1 MNALTTFQ
9 FQPTEAAEVSRP
21 VRTVTIDGEP
31 WFVAK
36 DVCDVLGYVKPDL
49 AVKQHCRAPVKRR
62 VIDAL
67 GRAQETTVIPERD
80 LYRLIMRSKLPSA
93 ERFEEWVVGT
103 VLPTIRKTGSYV
115 RGEEAFDVTTEAGLA
130 AATMHVMA
138 ALQAKADSFKA
149 MYEAAKPKADAF
161 ALIEEAT
168 GSLTVTEAAKA
179 LNAKR
184 VDLYG
189 YLEHRK
195 WVTKGKHRQATAAA
209 LRSGYMDVRTHTDPR
224 GRVHT
229 TPVVTPK
236 GFAYLAQRKA
246 QKVAA

>member
-1 MNALTTFQ
+1 MNELTTFQ
-9 FQPTEAAEVSRP
+9 FQPAEGTESARP

-31 WFVAK
+31 WFVAR
-36 DVCDVLGYVKPDL
+36 DVCDVLGYANAAD
-49 AVKQHCRAPVKRR
+49 AIARHCRGIVKRDT
-62 VIDAL
+62 VDTL
-67 GRAQETTVIPERD
+67 GRLQETTVIPERD

-138 ALQAKADSFKA
+138 ALQAKADGFKA

-161 ALIEEAT
+161 TVIEEAE
-168 GSLTVTEAAKA
+168 GSMTVTEAAKA
-179 LNAKR
+179 LHAKR

-189 YLEHRK
+189 FLEHRK
-195 WVTKGKHRQATAAA
+195 WVTKGKSRQATAYA
-209 LRSGYMDVRTHTDPR
+209 LRTGYMDTRTHTDPR

-236 GFAYLAQRKA
+236 GLAYLAEIKAKQRA
-246 QKVAA
+246 

>member
-1 MNALTTFQ
+1 MNELTTFQ
-9 FQPTEAAEVSRP
+9 FQPAEGTESARP

-31 WFVAK
+31 WFVAR
-36 DVCDVLGYVKPDL
+36 DVCDVLGYANAAD
-49 AVKQHCRAPVKRR
+49 AIARHCRGIVKRDT
-62 VIDAL
+62 VDTL
-67 GRAQETTVIPERD
+67 GRLQETTVIPERD

-138 ALQAKADSFKA
+138 ALQAKADGFKA

-161 ALIEEAT
+161 TVIEEAE
-168 GSLTVTEAAKA
+168 GSMTVTEAAKA
-179 LNAKR
+179 LHAKR
-184 VDLYG
+184 NALYG
-189 YLEHRK
+189 FLEHRK
-195 WVTKGKHRQATAAA
+195 WVTKGKNRQATASA
-209 LRSGYMDVRTHTDPR
+209 LRSGYMDMRTHTDPR
-224 GRVHT
+224 GHVHT

-236 GFAYLAQRKA
+236 GFAYLAQIKA
-246 QKVAA
+246 KQRA

>member
-1 MNALTTFQ
+1 MNELTTFQ
-9 FQPTEAAEVSRP
+9 FQPAEGTESARQ

-31 WFVAK
+31 WFVAR
-36 DVCDVLGYVKPDL
+36 DVCDVLGYIEPRR
-49 AVKQHCRAPVKRR
+49 AVAQHCKGGAKRT
-62 VIDAL
+62 ILTD
-67 GRAQETTVIPERD
+67 GGPQEMTVLPERD

-138 ALQAKADSFKA
+138 ALQAKADGFKA

-161 ALIEEAT
+161 TVIEEAE
-168 GSLTVTEAAKA
+168 GSMTVTEAAKA
-179 LNAKR
+179 LHAKR

-189 YLEHRK
+189 FLEHRK
-195 WVTKGKHRQATAAA
+195 WVTKGKGRQATAYA
-209 LRSGYMDVRTHTDPR
+209 LRTGYMDTRTHTDPR

-236 GFAYLAQRKA
+236 GFAYLAQVKA
-246 QKVAA
+246 QKRA

>member
-1 MNALTTFQ
+1 MNELTTFQ
-9 FQPTEAAEVSRP
+9 FQPAEGTESARP

-31 WFVAK
+31 WFVAR
-36 DVCDVLGYVKPDL
+36 DVCDVLGLDNVAMALRPLDPDEKGVSKVDTLGGAQSLNIISESGLYALALRSNKPE
-49 AVKQHCRAPVKRR
+49 AKAFRK
-62 VIDAL
+62 
-67 GRAQETTVIPERD
+67 
-80 LYRLIMRSKLPSA
+80 
-93 ERFEEWVVGT
+93 WVTAT

-138 ALQAKADSFKA
+138 ALQAKADGFKA

-161 ALIEEAT
+161 TVIEEAE
-168 GSLTVTEAAKA
+168 GSMTVTEAAKA
-179 LNAKR
+179 LHAKR

-189 YLEHRK
+189 FLEHRK
-195 WVTKGKHRQATAAA
+195 WVTKGKSRQATAYA
-209 LRSGYMDVRTHTDPR
+209 LRTGYMDTRTHTDPR

-236 GFAYLAQRKA
+236 GLTYLAEIKAKQRA
-246 QKVAA
+246 